1 MTVLLEKLGE
11 WIWGPGTLALFLGLG
26 GWLTL
31 RSRFFP
37 LRCWRRIWRE
47 SWGSLFAP
55 SPKGKTRGDGVSP
68 FQAMA
73 TALGSTVGVGSIA
86 GVASAIALGGPG
98 AVFWMWVSAFVGM
111 MTKYGEITL
120 AAAYQRRDRQ
130 GRLWGGPMIYMKD
143 GLGAGWLA
151 VLFSVAGAAACFGI
165 GSLNQSREAAAALE
179 DLWGWPRLL
188 SGILLAGVTFLAAKG
203 GIRWVG
209 KLSAALVPV
218 MALFYLLGGVGVIL
232 SDPSLMARAFR
243 LILQSAWGWQP
254 AAGAAA
260 GWTMAGALR
269 YGVARG
275 IFSNEAGLGS
285 AAMAHGAARIHSPAR
300 QGMWGIGEVFLSTMV
315 ICTITGLTVTASGL
329 AAGEQEGGRLAAG
342 AFSVFLGPWGGTFV
356 SLALLAFALSTLLG
370 WSCYGQQCVA
380 WLTRESPAAARW
392 YQRAFALCALL
403 GALGSSGMVW
413 AVSDLLNGLMALP
426 NLAAV
431 ALLSPVVWRE
441 MKKDGLL

>member
-1 MTVLLEKLGE
+1 MTGWIARLGG

-37 LRCWRRIWRE
+37 FRCWRRIWRE
-47 SWGSLFAP
+47 SWGGLLSSA
-55 SPKGKTRGDGVSP
+55 GAGGEGEGVSP

-98 AVFWMWVSAFVGM
+98 AVFWMWVSALVGM

-120 AAAYQRRDRQ
+120 AAVYQRRDRR
-130 GRLWGGPMIYMKD
+130 GRPWGGPMAYMQD

-151 VLFSVAGAAACFGI
+151 AVYAGAGAAACFGI
-165 GSLNQSREAAAALE
+165 GSLNQSQEAAAALE
-179 DLWGWPRLL
+179 GLWGVPRLL
-188 SGILLAGVTFLAAKG
+188 SGLALAGLTLLAARG

-209 KLSAALVPV
+209 RLSAALVPV
-218 MALFYLLGGVGVIL
+218 MALFYLAGGGAVIL
-232 SDPSLMARAFR
+232 SHPGRMGESLA
-243 LILQSAWGWQP
+243 LIVKSAWGWR
-254 AAGAAA
+254 AAGGGAV
-260 GWTMAGALR
+260 GWTVGNALR

-285 AAMAHGAARIHSPAR
+285 AAMAHGAARVQSPAR
-300 QGMWGIGEVFLSTMV
+300 QGMWGIGEVFLSTLV
-315 ICTITGLTVTASGL
+315 ICTVTGLTVTASGL
-329 AAGEQEGGRLAAG
+329 AEGTAQGGQLAAA
-342 AFSVFLGPWGGTFV
+342 AFGVFLGPWGGAFV
-356 SLALLAFALSTLLG
+356 SLSVLAFALSTLLG
-370 WSCYGQQCVA
+370 WSYYGQRCVA
-380 WLTRESPAAARW
+380 WLTGESPRAARW
-392 YQRAFALCALL
+392 YGRAFALCALA
-403 GALGSSGMVW
+403 GALGRSGTVW

-431 ALLSPVVWRE
+431 ALLAPVIWRE
-441 MKKDGLL
+441 MKKEGLL